1 MLPRVRRAQR
11 VLSPLE
17 HVDLSVSRFSAV
29 SIGATPVTP
38 EPTVTPQ
45 PTVFADVCGECD
57 VCLKISKDQCK
68 TGGGHDTQSECEAKG
83 ANYVWCGP
91 A

>member
-1 MLPRVRRAQR
+1 MQCY
-11 VLSPLE
+11 
-17 HVDLSVSRFSAV
+17 VDVDEADCNSWADYTWC
-29 SIGATPVTP
+29 GMTPA
-38 EPTVTPQ
+38 PTVTPQ
-45 PTVFADVCGECD
+45 PTADVCGECN